1 VIPYE
6 GKEVEEV
13 EEVVEKVEVKKCRKQ
28 KVIIGYCCFS
38 DFTNCNHHVSIEGID
53 GWVMYTADEIVRKFL
68 SNREI
73 FHLNPND
80 ITDSR
85 PSEDHFSFYIPKN
98 LESVRENHVSVIENH
113 HKKCTNKK
121 SNLNKN
127 WVFHFKETNSENEFS
142 AFKKS
147 RE

>member
-1 VIPYE
+1 MGGKFSSTTNSVTPYE
-6 GKEVEEV
+6 GEEY
-13 EEVVEKVEVKKCRKQ
+13 EEDDVNITEEAKVNYKQ

-68 SNREI
+68 SNREM

-98 LESVRENHVSVIENH
+98 LDSVRENHMSVIENH
-113 HKKCTNKK
+113 HKKMHEQKIQ
-121 SNLNKN
+121 
-127 WVFHFKETNSENEFS
+127 FK
-142 AFKKS
+142 
-147 RE
+147 

>member
-1 VIPYE
+1 MGGKFSTTTNSVTPYD
-6 GKEVEEV
+6 EEV
-13 EEVVEKVEVKKCRKQ
+13 QEDNVNNITEEAKVNYKQ

-85 PSEDHFSFYIPKN
+85 PSEDHFSFYMPKN
-98 LESVRENHVSVIENH
+98 LDSVRENHISVIENH
-113 HKKCTNKK
+113 HKKMHEQKIQ
-121 SNLNKN
+121 
-127 WVFHFKETNSENEFS
+127 FK
-142 AFKKS
+142 
-147 RE
+147 

>member
-1 VIPYE
+1 MGGKFSSTTNSVTPYE
-6 GKEVEEV
+6 GEED
-13 EEVVEKVEVKKCRKQ
+13 EEDNVNITEEAKVGYKQ

-68 SNREI
+68 SNRKM

-98 LESVRENHVSVIENH
+98 LDSVRENHMSVIENH
-113 HKKCTNKK
+113 HKKMHEQKIQ
-121 SNLNKN
+121 
-127 WVFHFKETNSENEFS
+127 FK
-142 AFKKS
+142 
-147 RE
+147 